1 MEITPCVLI
10 SFSNL
15 SLIRSLSPNTVLSM
29 RLENNFKYKEFSWKN
44 IVVVRN
50 VFFTNGKRKLRSVDE
65 HEYTS
70 AALLFWTHIA
80 WVIFYICILGGWG
93 ARNNFLT
100 SWNRDATLVFI
111 SFPVHRMFTWK
122 IICSSD
128 AFFLHDC
135 VFLSIYKQN
144 YSNKNVYFLFIFH
157 KVSFLCSLHPNTIK
171 AAVSILG
178 GSTVPVCSVY
188 FCVCECFLTDWCIT
202 SHPCGKHCHP
212 HRHFWYSPS
221 VKEMKVFSSFM
232 TSSRTSLYEKKLV

>member
-1 MEITPCVLI
+1 MCFSQMEKGNWEV
-10 SFSNL
+10 SMNM
-15 SLIRSLSPNTVLSM
+15 NTL
-29 RLENNFKYKEFSWKN
+29 LLHCCF
-44 IVVVRN
+44 
-50 VFFTNGKRKLRSVDE
+50 E
-65 HEYTS
+65 HI
-70 AALLFWTHIA
+70 LL
-80 WVIFYICILGGWG
+80 WVIFYICILDGWG

-128 AFFLHDC
+128 AFFLHHC

>member
-15 SLIRSLSPNTVLSM
+15 SLIRRLSPNTVLSM

-100 SWNRDATLVFI
+100 SWNRDGTLVFI

-157 KVSFLCSLHPNTIK
+157 KVSYLFVFLIHPFLQLSSFLDNVTFPYW
-171 AAVSILG
+171 SQ
-178 GSTVPVCSVY
+178 
-188 FCVCECFLTDWCIT
+188 FCCTHIQMC
-202 SHPCGKHCHP
+202 K
-212 HRHFWYSPS
+212 FWYYLLGYLGL
-221 VKEMKVFSSFM
+221 
-232 TSSRTSLYEKKLV
+232 TILLR